1 MPHCLLRSCPR
12 FGALYPLFSRACVL
26 RQFLDLRPHDRT
38 GHAILGTVLAET
50 EKEAVIEALR
60 SLASRHPDRSVP
72 SMEGVNEEIIER
84 EWRAEAWK
92 VWADA
97 PL

>member
-1 MPHCLLRSCPR
+1 MPVC
-12 FGALYPLFSRACVL
+12 ALW
-26 RQFLDLRPHDRT
+26 QFLDLRAHDRT

-72 SMEGVNEEIIER
+72 SAEGVNEEMM
-84 EWRAEAWK
+84 
-92 VWADA
+92 
-97 PL
+97 